1 MRTTI
6 RKDRPKYLD
15 LFRIKLP
22 ITGIVSI
29 GHRASGIL
37 LVLTIPIWLYLLET
51 SVTSEQDYQDILK
64 MTDGF
69 VFSLMAFLVF
79 WSLVHHLFAGVRFLL
94 LDLDIGIE
102 KYSALRAAK
111 LVFVA
116 EAIVMVFVAGW
127 LL

>member
-1 MRTTI
+1 MRTSI

-29 GHRASGIL
+29 GHRASGVL
-37 LVLTIPIWLYLLET
+37 LVLTIPVWLYLLE
-51 SVTSEQDYQDILK
+51 SSLTSEHDYQDIMKL
-64 MTDGF
+64 TDGLMF
-69 VFSLMAFLVF
+69 TLMAILVF
-79 WSLVHHLFAGVRFLL
+79 WSLVHHIFAGLRFLL

-102 KYSALRAAK
+102 KNSALRAAK

-116 EAIVMVFVAGW
+116 EAIVMVFVLWW